1 VQLAPKAFDTLL
13 VLVENRGRVLDKDEL
28 MGKLWPDSDVE
39 EANLP
44 LNISALRRALGE
56 SPNERRY
63 IITIPGRGYRFGAQV
78 DELDDGNDGLDLFL
92 EKYTSSTLVV
102 EEQELSGHD
111 ATASL
116 PAALPAT
123 RSRKLIVPGLTGLA
137 ALIVVAAVLWGLLSK
152 KTDSQPEH
160 PVIKSL
166 AVLPFKH
173 LGPQTSEYLGP
184 GMADSLITRLSNLR
198 EIKVRPTSSILKYV
212 GQTRQPAEI
221 GKELGVE
228 ALLEGSIQNAGDDL
242 RVTVQLVRVE
252 DGSPL
257 WAEKFDERFTDILK
271 IEDSISERVARRL
284 VLKLTGEER
293 EALTRPYTES
303 TEAYRLY
310 LKGRYQWNKATGDTI
325 RKGIEYFQQA
335 TEKDASYALA
345 FAGLSDAYSMLPMI
359 GDVAPREAFPKAK
372 EAAARALAIDD
383 RLAEAHASMGYI
395 RFFFDWD
402 WPSAESELERS
413 IQINPN
419 YALGRFCHAVFL
431 SSTGRPD
438 AAIME
443 SRRALELDPL
453 SLRFNAL
460 TGQFLFQAHKYDQA
474 EDQAQKAL
482 ETEPSFWI
490 THIVLGKVY
499 LQKAMYSE
507 ALIEFQ
513 KARQLSG
520 GNTEATSLMGYTYA
534 TSGDRTQAQ
543 KMLAE
548 LKERS
553 GSRYMSAYNIAL
565 VHLGIGER
573 NQALDWL
580 DKAYQDRDVRMVL
593 LGVDPKWE
601 VLGSEPRFTAL
612 LQRMKL

>member
-1 VQLAPKAFDTLL
+1 
-13 VLVENRGRVLDKDEL
+13 
-28 MGKLWPDSDVE
+28 
-39 EANLP
+39 
-44 LNISALRRALGE
+44 
-56 SPNERRY
+56 
-63 IITIPGRGYRFGAQV
+63 
-78 DELDDGNDGLDLFL
+78 
-92 EKYTSSTLVV
+92 
-102 EEQELSGHD
+102 
-111 ATASL
+111 
-116 PAALPAT
+116 
-123 RSRKLIVPGLTGLA
+123 
-137 ALIVVAAVLWGLLSK
+137 
-152 KTDSQPEH
+152 
-160 PVIKSL
+160 
-166 AVLPFKH
+166 
-173 LGPQTSEYLGP
+173 
-184 GMADSLITRLSNLR
+184 
-198 EIKVRPTSSILKYV
+198 
-212 GQTRQPAEI
+212 
-221 GKELGVE
+221 
-228 ALLEGSIQNAGDDL
+228 
-242 RVTVQLVRVE
+242 
-252 DGSPL
+252 
-257 WAEKFDERFTDILK
+257 
-271 IEDSISERVARRL
+271 
-284 VLKLTGEER
+284 
-293 EALTRPYTES
+293 
-303 TEAYRLY
+303 
-310 LKGRYQWNKATGDTI
+310 
-325 RKGIEYFQQA
+325 
-335 TEKDASYALA
+335 
-345 FAGLSDAYSMLPMI
+345 MLPMI

-438 AAIME
+438 EAIME
-443 SRRALELDPL
+443 SRRAQELDPL

-460 TGQFLFQAHKYDQA
+460 TGQLLFQAHKYDQA

-482 ETEPSFWI
+482 EIEPSFWI

-513 KARQLSG
+513 KARQFSG

-543 KMLAE
+543 KMLSE
-548 LKERS
+548 LKEPS
-553 GSRYMSAYNIAL
+553 GNRYMSAYNIAL

-601 VLGSEPRFTAL
+601 VLVSEPRFTAL
-612 LQRMKL
+612 LQRLKL